1 MNLNESSD
9 RVPGNG
15 EAIAGTPNFS
25 AGSPGAVSSTG
36 YYLLG
41 PATYPFWSLQRSV
54 STCSSKSCI
63 SLAETREEW
72 VQYQGLMYNFGRMN
86 RGESKAGTL
95 VFSRSAYTLFLGFR
109 W

>member
-9 RVPGNG
+9 RVPGNE

-36 YYLLG
+36 YYLRG
-41 PATYPFWSLQRSV
+41 PATYPFSSLQRSV
-54 STCSSKSCI
+54 SNFFSESCI

-72 VQYQGLMYNFGRMN
+72 VQYQGLMYILGRKN

-95 VFSRSAYTLFLGFR
+95 VFSGCAYTLFLGLR

>member
-9 RVPGNG
+9 RVPGKG

-25 AGSPGAVSSTG
+25 AGSPGEVSSTG

-41 PATYPFWSLQRSV
+41 PATYPFSSIQRSV
-54 STCSSKSCI
+54 SNVFSESRI

-72 VQYQGLMYNFGRMN
+72 VPQVLIYVFVWKN

-95 VFSRSAYTLFLGFR
+95 VFSGRAHTLPLGFR